1 MNIGGAGMLLRTV
14 ARAAGPAAGANPVTC
29 GAASTAFCSACGGG
43 ASQATHHSLRSSSC
57 HHATVLQQQEINSGE
72 RG

>member
-29 GAASTAFCSACGGG
+29 GAASAAFCSACGG